1 MAATIHLF
9 DIDGT
14 LLDGDGAGR
23 RAMELAFAAE
33 FGEDACASLR
43 ALRFAG
49 MTDPA
54 IVRAGLRGA
63 GLDPADDARAIAAVL
78 ARYLDLL
85 PQTIAQ
91 AARFR
96 AHDGVHACLDALA
109 GHGDA
114 GVGLGTGNLE
124 RGAALKLA
132 PLGLADRFGFG
143 GYGSDAEDRAV
154 LVAIGAKRGAA
165 ALGRPLAACRVVVIG
180 DTPKDVA
187 AAQAIGAQCLAVAT
201 SFHGLAEL
209 EAAGATL
216 AVRDLTD
223 PAALRFLLG

>member
-1 MAATIHLF
+1 MAATVHLF

-33 FGEDACASLR
+33 FGDDACTALR

-63 GLDPADDARAIAAVL
+63 GRDPSDDDRAIAAVL
-78 ARYLDLL
+78 ARYLELL

-96 AHDGVHACLDALA
+96 AHVGVHACLDALA
-109 GHGDA
+109 GRA
-114 GVGLGTGNLE
+114 ELAVGLGTGNLE

-132 PLGLADRFGFG
+132 PLGLGDRFAFG
-143 GYGSDAEDRAV
+143 GYGSDAEDRAA
-154 LVAIGAKRGAA
+154 LVAIGAERGAA
-165 ALGRPLAACRVVVIG
+165 ALGRSRQACRVVVIG

-187 AAQAIGAQCLAVAT
+187 AAAAVGAQSLAVAT
-201 SFHGLAEL
+201 SFHGVDELA
-209 EAAGATL
+209 AAGATL